1 MPKKVNQYF
10 SFFFYILIVLS
21 CSTKSVTNRFDKD
34 ILSNHSVNI
43 IDFGAIP
50 NDNIDDS
57 YSIQKAIN
65 FAINTN
71 KSSYVYCPPG
81 IYILDKGLV
90 IANKNNSGEYSFVT
104 LTIGGT
110 TATYAGDQNIG
121 KTVVFK
127 LKQPTFGLALQS
139 ARNCIIENIVFE
151 GCSSFSTNP
160 VEILNQKNINLESR
174 FKVVTNSFSPSC
186 AIVIDPFHKNVPSN
200 DQYLGF
206 NENYSNKST
215 GGSSMVLVR
224 GCSFFQHY
232 IAIANNPSAN
242 VLNGDNIRAENCHV
256 STCHTFWSAGQT
268 QSRANSI
275 ENVYALFLNTFVN
288 GNQIGSKNGTPP
300 TISNVNLAG
309 FCKQVFVIR
318 TGFSGLN
325 VYRSYFESIW
335 TLGVCLGLNTSF
347 DQCQFSF
354 TLPNEDYFS
363 PPFQLYT
370 NNSTS
375 FRDCNI
381 QYFNNC
387 TVPMPFLFRS
397 ESLLISGGSVEGG
410 VVVADGYTNAGG
422 DDMHK
427 VVLENVKIK
436 CLGKVAGKKSS
447 ERPAVN
453 LKNEII
459 MGGEVIISADKE
471 ILINQGTTYFESFIE
486 ETFIEV
492 NQMNKEGF
500 FKSGKASQYKIGDN
514 LFTNISISGSLSGFP
529 NDINTQSPLGFVSK
543 IEGNRIAISGIP
555 NGFSNSKAKIYIIKY
570 PTLTYKSGDFEKS
583 SGINKYSKK

>member
-1 MPKKVNQYF
+1 MPKKVNQFF

-81 IYILDKGLV
+81 TYILDKGLV

-186 AIVIDPFHKNVPSN
+186 AIVIDPFHKNVPSI

-242 VLNGDNIRAENCHV
+242 VLNGDNVRAENCHV

-268 QSRANSI
+268 QSRSNSI
-275 ENVYALFLNTFVN
+275 DNVYALFLHTLVS
-288 GNQIGSKNGTPP
+288 GTKIGSKNGTPP
-300 TISNVNLAG
+300 SVSNVNLAG
-309 FCKQVFVIR
+309 FCKEVFDIH

-335 TLGVCLGLNTSF
+335 SLGLSRGLSTSF

-354 TLPNEDYFS
+354 AVPNKDFFM
-363 PPFQLYT
+363 PPFHLYT
-370 NNSTS
+370 TNSTS

-387 TVPMPFLFRS
+387 NTPMPFLFRS
-397 ESLLISGGSVEGG
+397 NELFISGGSIEGG
-410 VVVADGYTNAGG
+410 VVVADGVTNSGG
-422 DDMHK
+422 DDLHK
-427 VVLENVKIK
+427 VTLQGVFIK
-436 CLGKVAGKKSS
+436 CKGKVAGKKAS
-447 ERPAVN
+447 EKPSTNVN
-453 LKNEII
+453 DEII
-459 MGGEVIISADKE
+459 MGGEAIITSDGDL
-471 ILINQGTTYFESFIE
+471 LINQGTTYTLDYKEASIMKIDNRFKSVSFESKNAKIY
-486 ETFIEV
+486 
-492 NQMNKEGF
+492 N
-500 FKSGKASQYKIGDN
+500 IGDN
-514 LFTNISISGSLSGFP
+514 LFSDRTITYEANESNISIRSYVGYVSSITNNKVTVSGV
-529 NDINTQSPLGFVSK
+529 PLGFIEGSTTIYRVSYPIVKSLKSIPDNSK
-543 IEGNRIAISGIP
+543 IQK
-555 NGFSNSKAKIYIIKY
+555 F
-570 PTLTYKSGDFEKS
+570 
-583 SGINKYSKK
+583 KKVKE